1 MGTRLAINK
10 HAMLPDGRMFVESR
24 GEEKY
29 FETVSSFFFHFRV
42 FFLSHLSFLSFFLL
56 PLNL

>member
-24 GEEKY
+24 GE
-29 FETVSSFFFHFRV
+29 FFF
-42 FFLSHLSFLSFFLL
+42 FFFYFGRKRKEIREE
-56 PLNL
+56 

>member
-24 GEEKY
+24 GE
-29 FETVSSFFFHFRV
+29 FFF
-42 FFLSHLSFLSFFLL
+42 FFFTSGGKGRK
-56 PLNL
+56 